1 MKIMKRPT
9 RPIFNCANLKISQR
23 VALILAEATLTTFV
37 GIWHGGAGIVLTYGL
52 AIAHIY
58 LEKK

>member
-1 MKIMKRPT
+1 MKMMKT
-9 RPIFNCANLKISQR
+9 NKCATFKISQR

-37 GIWHGGAGIVLTYGL
+37 GIMHSGAGIVLTYGL

-58 LEKK
+58 LEKR